1 VGSVDRLTLVEL
13 IEAEKA
19 KLSPEAL
26 ELWNELGESHFFS
39 NEADHFINEDF
50 TIEEADTFQRH
61 QSHQLD
67 IMKRFERMPEDDQ
80 RSKNVL
86 IELQLGL
93 KRADDAESR
102 GEPAQPYWDKCVI
115 HAASI
120 KDRDKWGPGRS
131 RVEELLGRTV
141 DQALAR
147 LRERSQLE
155 APQEATEA
163 PETVEEAP
171 ERAEEPHSDA
181 PGAQEGVQK
190 PWWRRMFGS

>member
-50 TIEEADTFQRH
+50 TIEEAITFQRH

-80 RSKNVL
+80 RTKNVL
-86 IELQLGL
+86 IQLRLGL

>member
-86 IELQLGL
+86 SELRLGL

-115 HAASI
+115 HAASM
-120 KDRDKWGPGRS
+120 KDRDKWGPGRAQ
-131 RVEELLGRTV
+131 VEELLGRTV

-155 APQEATEA
+155 APQEA
-163 PETVEEAP
+163 PEEAS
-171 ERAEEPHSDA
+171 EAAEEQQGRGQPYSA
-181 PGAQEGVQK
+181 TVGAQEGARR
-190 PWWRRMFGS
+190 PWWRRVFGS